1 MILKDSASADCE
13 LLLHCIRPA
22 QAYNATMK
30 HALPIHFRTFVFMAT
45 LPLATLC
52 AAQAPAQPAQAA
64 ASAPAATSG
73 RPDQTIQRIRTEDAG
88 SRIDEV
94 RVGGETQSITVQPK
108 TGVNMPA
115 YEVKPSDTARG
126 AAPSTSKS
134 DTTGSRV
141 WNVLK
146 F

>member
-1 MILKDSASADCE
+1 MDCRRFMQG
-13 LLLHCIRPA
+13 IPPA
-22 QAYNATMK
+22 QAYNTTMK
-30 HALPIHFRTFVFMAT
+30 HALPTQLRTLVFFAA
-45 LPLATLC
+45 LPLTTLS
-52 AAQAPAQPAQAA
+52 AAQTPQAA
-64 ASAPAATSG
+64 SLEAVIAAPSA
-73 RPDQTIQRIRTEDAG
+73 RPDQTIQHIRTEDAG

-108 TGVNMPA
+108 MSNNIPA

-126 AAPSTSKS
+126 AAPSTSKN
-134 DTTGSRV
+134 DTAGSRV

>member
-1 MILKDSASADCE
+1 
-13 LLLHCIRPA
+13 
-22 QAYNATMK
+22 MK
-30 HALPIHFRTFVFMAT
+30 HALPTLIRTLVFTAA

-64 ASAPAATSG
+64 SSPAAAPVASSG
-73 RPDQTIQRIRTEDAG
+73 RPDQTIQRIRIEDAG

-108 TGVNMPA
+108 TGTNVPA

-126 AAPSTSKS
+126 AAPSTYKN
-134 DTTGSRV
+134 DTNGSRV

>member
-1 MILKDSASADCE
+1 MSVDCE
-13 LLLHCIRPA
+13 VLLHCIPPA

-30 HALPIHFRTFVFMAT
+30 HALPTRLRTLVFMAA
-45 LPLATLC
+45 LPLASLC
-52 AAQAPAQPAQAA
+52 AAQAPGQPSQA
-64 ASAPAATSG
+64 ASAPAASSG

-108 TGVNMPA
+108 TGTNIPA

>member
-1 MILKDSASADCE
+1 MKNA
-13 LLLHCIRPA
+13 LLTHLR
-22 QAYNATMK
+22 
-30 HALPIHFRTFVFMAT
+30 ALVFMAT

-52 AAQAPAQPAQAA
+52 AAQAPAQPSQA
-64 ASAPAATSG
+64 ASAPAASSG
-73 RPDQTIQRIRTEDAG
+73 RPDQTIQRIRIEDAG

-108 TGVNMPA
+108 TGTNVPA

-126 AAPSTSKS
+126 AAPSTYKN
-134 DTTGSRV
+134 DTNGSRV